1 MSRDHPPAAALSI
14 EGLSFSYGPRRV
26 LSDVSFQ
33 VPRGTVTVLLGPNG
47 AGKTT
52 LFGLITGLL
61 APQAGRIEV
70 SGRSRA
76 VEGARVLADLGIV
89 FQQPTLDLDLS
100 VAQNL
105 SYFAGLRGL
114 SAAEAAEGTR
124 RELLRFALWERRG
137 EAVRQLNGG
146 HRRRVEIARACLD
159 APPILVLDE
168 PTVGLDIPTRRAL
181 VADLHARAGD
191 DGAAVLWATHL
202 VDEVWPGDRLVI
214 LDQGEVRATG
224 SLEEV
229 LAATGQA
236 DLDAAFDALTAA
248 GAAA

>member
-1 MSRDHPPAAALSI
+1 MSRDDPPVAALSI
-14 EGLSFSYGPRRV
+14 EGLSFSYGARGV

-33 VPRGTVTVLLGPNG
+33 VPKGTVTVLLGPNG

-61 APQAGRIEV
+61 APQSGHIRV
-70 SGRSRA
+70 FGRSRA
-76 VEGARVLADLGIV
+76 VEGARVLGDLGIV

-105 SYFAGLRGL
+105 AYFAGLRGL
-114 SAAEAAEGTR
+114 SGAQAAEGTQ
-124 RELLRFALWERRG
+124 RELERFALWERRD

-159 APPILVLDE
+159 APPVLVLDE

-181 VADLHARAGD
+181 VADLHARARD

-202 VDEVWPGDRLVI
+202 VDEVWPGDRLVV
-214 LDQGEVRATG
+214 LNKGEVRAAG
-224 SLEEV
+224 SLEDV
-229 LAATGQA
+229 LASTGRA
-236 DLDAAFDALTAA
+236 DLEAAFDALTAA